1 MTILMIGYEKAA
13 KQHLELSLIKP
24 FRCFLWK

>member
-1 MTILMIGYEKAA
+1 MIGYEKAA